1 MNQATVALKCKFDY
15 DHEYNSGDDFDI
27 ACSNDEQKVISQSN
41 RSETNL
47 ESKIKSGGAP
57 PTNNKSTEIVQD
69 LEIQTN
75 SNESTVACNKI
86 Q

>member
-1 MNQATVALKCKFDY
+1 MNQATVALECNFDY
-15 DHEYNSGDDFDI
+15 DHQYNSGDDFDI
-27 ACSNDEQKVISQSN
+27 ACSNDEQKVMSQSDW
-41 RSETNL
+41 SETNL

-75 SNESTVACNKI
+75 SKKSTVACNKI

>member
-1 MNQATVALKCKFDY
+1 MIKHSSPPSGAKNNVKLSNNSDY
-15 DHEYNSGDDFDI
+15 FDI
-27 ACSNDEQKVISQSN
+27 ACSNDEQKVISRSD

-47 ESKIKSGGAP
+47 ESKIKSGGAS

-69 LEIQTN
+69 LEIRTN
-75 SNESTVACNKI
+75 SNESIVACNKI